1 VIPPPPPFTPPPP
14 PLSKKKLRDQRRD
27 AWDLV
32 ALGVILILLAIGLI
46 IRGNMLLVFFASAI
60 SGPFLVFFNIKKLI
74 RLSRP

>member
-46 IRGNMLLVFFASAI
+46 IRGNMLLVFFASAV
-60 SGPFLVFFNIKKLI
+60 SGPLLVFFNIKTLI
-74 RLSRP
+74 QTPRP